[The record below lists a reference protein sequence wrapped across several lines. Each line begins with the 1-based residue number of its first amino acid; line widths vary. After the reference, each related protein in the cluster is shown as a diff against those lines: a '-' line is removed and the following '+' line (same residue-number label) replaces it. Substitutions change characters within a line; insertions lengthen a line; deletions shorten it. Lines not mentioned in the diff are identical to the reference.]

1 MAKTILAV
9 AVGET
14 PRELSLNSANPD
26 FSTVRPYIKGLV
38 SWLKKPNQNRDDPPP
53 PDNAPPQYQIPG
65 EYSIVYRERPIAGL
79 ADAFQDAT
87 ALGADL
93 WFCMST
99 SVARKADAVAKAQ
112 GLLKP
117 IVAIVS
123 DPFSETFGNNVCGVS
138 ADRDRLAIRCYK
150 QFRKRISGVKNV
162 FALHRSGYSPSEKAR
177 QWVGKNVTLVPVADD
192 EDIQAKIQSVIN
204 ASTLPKKG
212 VLVLPA
218 DRFFGVADLITQWTG
233 TIPTFWSAR
242 DFPANA
248 SGGYGYEQGLC
259 GQFMA
264 ERVANIWKNQ
274 ADGVSNP
281 IPDPKWVVI
290 DQEYLTGRP
299 DLPARKKKSARP
311 SKRRTGPK
319 K

>member
-1 MAKTILAV
+1 
-9 AVGET
+9 
-14 PRELSLNSANPD
+14 
-26 FSTVRPYIKGLV
+26 VRPYITGLI
-38 SWLKKPNQNRDDPPP
+38 SWLKKSNQNRDDPPP

-65 EYSIVYRERPIAGL
+65 DYSIVYRERPVADL
-79 ADAFQDAT
+79 APAFQDST

-99 SVARKADAVAKAQ
+99 SVARKADDIAKTLAVP
-112 GLLKP
+112 KP

-123 DPFSETFGNNVCGVS
+123 DPFSETFGDNVCGVS

-150 QFRKRISGVKNV
+150 QFRRRISNVKTV
-162 FALHRSGYSPSEKAR
+162 FALHRYGYSPSEKAR
-177 QWVGKNVTLVPVADD
+177 QWVGNNVIPVPVKDD
-192 EDIQAKIQSVIN
+192 EDIQAKIQSEIN
-204 ASTLPKKG
+204 ASTRPKKG

-233 TIPTFWSAR
+233 AIPTFWPTP
-242 DFPANA
+242 DFPARA

-290 DQEYLTGRP
+290 DQEYLKGRP
-299 DLPARKKKSARP
+299 ALPGLRRKKKKSAGS
-311 SKRRTGPK
+311 SKRRTRRK

>member
-14 PRELSLNSANPD
+14 PRELSLNTATPD
-26 FSTVRPYIKGLV
+26 LSTVRPYITGLI
-38 SWLKKPNQNRDDPPP
+38 SWLKKPNQDRVDPPP
-53 PDNAPPQYQIPG
+53 PDNKPPPYEIPG
-65 EYSIVYRERPIAGL
+65 NYSIVYRERLIAGL
-79 ADAFQDAT
+79 AAAFQDAT

-99 SVARKADAVAKAQ
+99 SVARNADAVAKAQ
-112 GLLKP
+112 GLVKP

-138 ADRDRLAIRCYK
+138 ADRDRLAIRCYR
-150 QFRKRISGVKNV
+150 QFRRRVPAVKNV

-177 QWVGKNVTLVPVADD
+177 QWVGKNVIPVPVADD
-192 EDIQAKIQSVIN
+192 EDIQTKIQTQIN
-204 ASTLPKKG
+204 DSTLPKKG

-233 TIPTFWSAR
+233 TIPTFWSTP

-248 SGGYGYEQGLC
+248 RGGYGYEQGLC

-274 ADGVSNP
+274 ADGVSKP
-281 IPDPKWVVI
+281 IPDPKWVSI
-290 DQEYLTGRP
+290 DQEYLRGKP

-311 SKRRTGPK
+311 SKRRTRPK